1 MRFWSCTSLMMF
13 DVHVWLPSGAGV
25 KLIQWGSPR
34 PVFGASFA
42 RGVCGHLQ
50 ETTSRPLCLW
60 LPRLKLSKISEVSD
74 VWLVFLSS
82 NLRSDIVKDLS
93 ESRFL
98 RWTVCNFARVTP
110 LKESGAR
117 NARCQKICGD
127 MVEIWDSSGGHWE
140 RSMGYPDISTSLSS
154 AAQQETD
161 QITLVH
167 LLVLQVQLSL
177 RSLMWRRPSFAKM
190 SDSIRLNLWHGLV
203 DEYMLHTMPPCPIL
217 FQTDWDIRSIWSI
230 ATSETL
236 SLWNMPMEMLLC
248 CDRAVAIRCAR
259 PFQDHE
265 SRSLKCLRGP
275 KTTKTAKLKRSTWQ
289 QISDIIFL
297 VMNTEYTYHIS
308 LENLDLIPDSLCRI
322 ICFCAGIDAF
332 SGAWGNPPTMAAS
345 MTSWRQTI

>member
-1 MRFWSCTSLMMF
+1 MR
-13 DVHVWLPSGAGV
+13 GA
-25 KLIQWGSPR
+25 K
-34 PVFGASFA
+34 
-42 RGVCGHLQ
+42 
-50 ETTSRPLCLW
+50 
-60 LPRLKLSKISEVSD
+60 
-74 VWLVFLSS
+74 
-82 NLRSDIVKDLS
+82 
-93 ESRFL
+93 RF
-98 RWTVCNFARVTP
+98 
-110 LKESGAR
+110 
-117 NARCQKICGD
+117 
-127 MVEIWDSSGGHWE
+127 VEIWGDMRFTWRALREEYG
-140 RSMGYPDISTSLSS
+140 ISRHINVPS
-154 AAQQETD
+154 AQPETD

-190 SDSIRLNLWHGLV
+190 SDSIRLTLWHGLV

-308 LENLDLIPDSLCRI
+308 LENLDLIHDSLCRI
-322 ICFCAGIDAF
+322 ICFVRVSMLFPGLEATHLQWQLRWPLGGRRF
-332 SGAWGNPPTMAAS
+332 STAAQRNLRPGLS
-345 MTSWRQTI
+345 EDM

>member
-1 MRFWSCTSLMMF
+1 MDSLQF
-13 DVHVWLPSGAGV
+13 CPWDTAQR
-25 KLIQWGSPR
+25 K
-34 PVFGASFA
+34 
-42 RGVCGHLQ
+42 RGKEC
-50 ETTSRPLCLW
+50 
-60 LPRLKLSKISEVSD
+60 EVP
-74 VWLVFLSS
+74 
-82 NLRSDIVKDLS
+82 KDLW
-93 ESRFL
+93 RY
-98 RWTVCNFARVTP
+98 
-110 LKESGAR
+110 G
-117 NARCQKICGD
+117 
-127 MVEIWDSSGGHWE
+127 EIWDSPGGHWE

-154 AAQQETD
+154 AAQPETD

-217 FQTDWDIRSIWSI
+217 FQTDWDIRSIWNI

-236 SLWNMPMEMLLC
+236 SLWNMPMEMLLG

-322 ICFCAGIDAF
+322 ICFVRVSMLFPGLPEATHLQWQLRWPLGGRRF
-332 SGAWGNPPTMAAS
+332 STAAQNLRPGLS
-345 MTSWRQTI
+345 EDM